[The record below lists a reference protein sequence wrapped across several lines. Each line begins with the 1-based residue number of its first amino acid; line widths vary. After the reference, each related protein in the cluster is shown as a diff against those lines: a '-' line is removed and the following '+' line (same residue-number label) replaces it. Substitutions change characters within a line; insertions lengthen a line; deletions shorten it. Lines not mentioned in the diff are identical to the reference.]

1 VSSTPL
7 GGPPFSLIQ
16 LTVFGPASYF
26 LKSELPAAIQAFLT
40 RGAPASSKK
49 KQMTNLREFSKS
61 SSDRVFRH
69 VASLVVLIILIGS
82 LGQTAVAD
90 HVPAG
95 LKPVPIPKDNPQ
107 TAEKIALGMQLFF
120 DKRLSKDNTVSC
132 ASCHAPEK
140 GFSNGERFATG
151 VGGAKGGR
159 SAPSVINAAYY
170 RQQFWDGR
178 AASLEE
184 QALGPI
190 ANPIEM
196 SLSIE
201 DAVGRLNGIAG
212 YKSQFQK
219 IFGTD
224 ANSAGIAKAIAAY
237 ERTVLSGNAPFD
249 KFKAGDK
256 SALSKAS
263 ERGRKLFFGKAN
275 CAACH
280 AGSNFSDNSY
290 HNIGIGMDAKKP
302 DVGRVT
308 VSKLGGDTGA
318 FKTPTLREIARSAP
332 YMHDGSLKTLEEV
345 VEHYARGGIAN
356 EWLDEELF
364 PLRLNAADKADLVTF
379 LKEGLASPDYPNHK
393 APKLPE

>member
-1 VSSTPL
+1 
-7 GGPPFSLIQ
+7 
-16 LTVFGPASYF
+16 
-26 LKSELPAAIQAFLT
+26 
-40 RGAPASSKK
+40 
-49 KQMTNLREFSKS
+49 
-61 SSDRVFRH
+61 
-69 VASLVVLIILIGS
+69 VLIILIGS